1 MNFET
6 AKKRQYKNGSVR
18 YYIIIKSHQYHHLTI
33 IGILC
38 RFQTIISNL
47 FWKIWKIIKDLILW
61 KWMFAFTTR
70 MGVSQGCLSP
80 LALFLVTLS
89 GLTPFPY
96 YQLNM
101 LGATWEQFQTSEF
114 HLLKLCCFL
123 LWFSFFG
130 RELVLVGVRNRRSMS
145 LFHNLLQSSGISFDP
160 IHRHLF
166 WFDKLPRGVIPHAI
180 FIFQPCSMSS
190 TMPIS
195 ISKWNDNVTERNCNS
210 MVLSSPFGSL
220 PFSAFLA
227 GCVQCNRIAYS
238 GLYTGKINSKLT
250 SNPLA
255 SPFLFYWKNHCSI
268 ENNFRTNNL

>member
-101 LGATWEQFQTSEF
+101 LSATWEQVSGQWVPPTHSPRA
-114 HLLKLCCFL
+114 L
-123 LWFSFFG
+123 SFFSLG
-130 RELVLVGVRNRRSMS
+130 FFLGNGIVLVQVCNCR
-145 LFHNLLQSSGISFDP
+145 Q
-160 IHRHLF
+160 
-166 WFDKLPRGVIPHAI
+166 
-180 FIFQPCSMSS
+180 
-190 TMPIS
+190 IS
-195 ISKWNDNVTERNCNS
+195 IFVI
-210 MVLSSPFGSL
+210 LS
-220 PFSAFLA
+220 
-227 GCVQCNRIAYS
+227 
-238 GLYTGKINSKLT
+238 
-250 SNPLA
+250 
-255 SPFLFYWKNHCSI
+255 
-268 ENNFRTNNL
+268 

>member
-61 KWMFAFTTR
+61 KWMYTFTTR

-101 LGATWEQFQTSEF
+101 LSATWEQFQTSEF

-130 RELVLVGVRNRRSMS
+130 RELVLVGARNRRSMS
-145 LFHNLLQSSGISFDP
+145 LFHTLLQSSGISFDP

-180 FIFQPCSMSS
+180 FIDWIDLLHSEIVAATGFEVDCQALYSVVIQIGVLQLLVRWWKVPRI
-190 TMPIS
+190 TAGEHEENFETVWFVIS
-195 ISKWNDNVTERNCNS
+195 WMT
-210 MVLSSPFGSL
+210 
-220 PFSAFLA
+220 SA
-227 GCVQCNRIAYS
+227 
-238 GLYTGKINSKLT
+238 
-250 SNPLA
+250 
-255 SPFLFYWKNHCSI
+255 SI
-268 ENNFRTNNL
+268 VPG

>member
-1 MNFET
+1 MKMDVYFYNS
-6 AKKRQYKNGSVR
+6 Y
-18 YYIIIKSHQYHHLTI
+18 
-33 IGILC
+33 
-38 RFQTIISNL
+38 
-47 FWKIWKIIKDLILW
+47 
-61 KWMFAFTTR
+61 
-70 MGVSQGCLSP
+70 GCL
-80 LALFLVTLS
+80 ARLS
-89 GLTPFPY
+89 FASSSISSHPERVNPFSVLSAEY
-96 YQLNM
+96 AQCN
-101 LGATWEQFQTSEF
+101 LGAISDQWVPPPQA
-114 HLLKLCCFL
+114 LL
-123 LWFSFFG
+123 FSSLVFFFG
-130 RELVLVGVRNRRSMS
+130 RELVLVGARNRRSMS
-145 LFHNLLQSSGISFDP
+145 LFHTLLQSSGISFDP

-210 MVLSSPFGSL
+210 MVLSSPFGSF
-220 PFSAFLA
+220 PFSAFLD

-250 SNPLA
+250 SNLLA